1 MRKLLFLM
9 CLLVL
14 ILGCKQDST
23 PSGIN
28 STPSTQPSNT
38 EKPNNSKASSQQI
51 FRSVPHAESG
61 LHFQNEINE
70 NINRNVLKYEYFYNG
85 GGVGMADFNN
95 DGLTDVFLTG
105 NDSQSKLFKNN
116 GQLKFEDVS
125 DGIPKEKKWTSGIT
139 IVDINNDGLQDIY
152 LTNSGPDGNTKKLKN
167 QLLVN
172 KGNFKFKDEAEL
184 YGIADANHGVQAAFF
199 DIDNDGDLDLW
210 INNHGLKNEINDL
223 IKENNFDDIRN
234 GNLIVNLNK
243 LQDKAVSKGKIQL
256 YRNDGGTFT
265 NISRRAGVNYFAFGL
280 GLSVAD
286 LNDDGYLDVYVA
298 NDYFVPDFVFFNN
311 KQGGFKPDISKMNH
325 TSYYSMGV
333 DAGDINNDGIL
344 DLMVVDMT
352 PQDHYRNKTLMES
365 MNVRQFNIF
374 TNVYNFPR
382 AYMFNAFQLGVGNGY
397 FSEIANGLNMALTE
411 WSWAPLFMDMDNDG
425 HQDLYITN
433 GFLRD
438 TKNQDFRK
446 KEESRQEENGG
457 KEDADASFNALRQMP
472 SNPIKNAAFKNNSNF
487 QIDNITESISDLGP
501 SFSNGAAYGDLDNDG
516 DLDLVINNLS
526 EPASLLENI
535 SQDNYL
541 KVKLTSKNSAS
552 VRHAQITIKTNKGEQ
567 RRDYNFTRGY
577 LSYME
582 PLVHFGLG
590 DAEIQSLKVK
600 WLDGST
606 TIMDSPLANQTV
618 TIDYDA
624 NKKEMVA
631 APVYKKKFNE
641 VSNVT
646 ARTNLIHQEEFY
658 DDFAKEVLLPQKYS
672 SMGPALVT
680 GDLDSN
686 GKYDIYLGGSKGFPG
701 KVYLTS
707 GFSFVQLSPEVFQAD
722 AEYEDIGA
730 ALFDAN
736 NDGKLDIYVCSG
748 GSTEVEEEF
757 LQDRLYLNVKEGFKK
772 SVGALP
778 KMLSSTQAVLPFD
791 FDKDGDMDLFVG
803 GRNNP
808 GNYPDKATSYLLINN
823 NGKFSILKDKS
834 FYEELPN
841 MVTSAE
847 SLDLNKDG
855 YLDLVVVGEWTQPKI
870 FINKNGKKLEY
881 KNYSEL
887 DHLKGWWYKVMKEDL
902 DGDGLE
908 DLVLGNLGVNNK
920 FHASQAKPLKVYY
933 DDFDD
938 NGTNDIFLAKNYKG
952 KIVPVRGKECSSEQM
967 PILNEKFKSYHDFAS
982 ASLVDVLG
990 NEKIESCGQLET
1002 SYFKSIVLMNKG
1014 NKFEIME
1021 LPPEAQWSPILDI
1034 ETGDFNLDGKKDLI
1048 IAGNIF
1054 NSEPETPSY
1063 DASHGTIL
1071 YGKGDGSFYAEI
1083 DVRKTG
1089 LNLNRNVKN
1098 IALLKRPEGIALI
1111 AANNNELAQLYF
1123 PVR

>member
-1 MRKLLFLM
+1 MRKLLFLL
-9 CLLVL
+9 CLLSF
-14 ILGCKQDST
+14 ILGCKPDT
-23 PSGIN
+23 PSKTGSSDSNDIN
-28 STPSTQPSNT
+28 NTYKIENTPTS
-38 EKPNNSKASSQQI
+38 SKQI
-51 FRSVPHAESG
+51 FRTVPHAQSG
-61 LHFQNEINE
+61 LHFQNTINE
-70 NINRNVLKYEYFYNG
+70 DINRNVLKYEYFYNG
-85 GGVGMADFNN
+85 GGIGMADFNN

-105 NDSQSKLFKNN
+105 NDSPNKLFKNN
-116 GQLKFEDVS
+116 GNLKFEDVS
-125 DGIPKEKKWTSGIT
+125 SRLPKESKWTSGVT
-139 IVDINNDGLQDIY
+139 IVDINGDGLQDIY
-152 LTNSGPDGNTKKLKN
+152 LCNSGPDGNTQKLKN

-172 KGNFKFKDEAEL
+172 KGNFRFKDEAES
-184 YGIADANHGVQAAFF
+184 YGIADASQGVQAAFF

-210 INNHGLKNEINDL
+210 INNHGLKNKINDL
-223 IKENNFDDIRN
+223 IKENKFDDIRN

-243 LQDKAVSKGKIQL
+243 LKDNAVSKGKIQL
-256 YRNDGGTFT
+256 YRNDGGSFI
-265 NISRRAGVNYFAFGL
+265 NISREAGVNYLSFGL

-286 LNDDGYLDVYVA
+286 LNDDGYLDVYIA

-311 KQGGFKPDISKMNH
+311 KAGGFRPDISKMNH

-365 MNVRQFNIF
+365 MNVRQFNVF
-374 TNVYNFPR
+374 TNVYKFPR
-382 AYMFNAFQLGVGNGY
+382 AYMFNSFQLGVGNGY

-438 TKNQDFRK
+438 TKNQDHRR
-446 KEESRQEENGG
+446 KEELRQEKNKGQVES
-457 KEDADASFNALRQMP
+457 SFEALMQIP
-472 SNPIKNAAFKNNSNF
+472 SNPIKNAVFKNNSNF
-487 QIDNITESISDLGP
+487 NIDNVSESASDMGP

-516 DLDLVINNLS
+516 DLDLIINNLN
-526 EPASLLENI
+526 EPATLLENV

-541 KVKLTSKNSAS
+541 KVKLTAENPAA
-552 VRHAQITIKTNKGEQ
+552 VRHAQITISTTEGIQ

-582 PLVHFGLG
+582 PIVHFGLG
-590 DAEIQSLKVK
+590 NSKIKSLKVK

-606 TIMDSPLANQTV
+606 TNLSSLEPNQTL
-618 TIDYDA
+618 TIDYDSSQ
-624 NKKEMVA
+624 KEIVS
-631 APVYKKKFNE
+631 APVYKKTFNE

-646 ARTNLIHQEEFY
+646 ARSNLFHQEEFY
-658 DDFAKEVLLPQKYS
+658 DDFEKEILLPQKYS
-672 SMGPALVT
+672 SLGPALVT
-680 GDLDSN
+680 EDLDNN
-686 GKYDIYLGGSKGFPG
+686 GKYDLFLGGSKGFPG

-722 AEYEDIGA
+722 AEFEDIGA
-730 ALFDAN
+730 AFFDAN
-736 NDGKLDIYVCSG
+736 NDGKLDLYVCSG
-748 GSTEVEEEF
+748 GSTEVKEEY
-757 LQDRLYLNVKEGFKK
+757 LQDRLYLNVKGGFKK
-772 SVGALP
+772 STNALP
-778 KMLSSTQAVLPFD
+778 KMLSSTQAVIPFD

-803 GRNNP
+803 GRNKP
-808 GNYPDKATSYLLINN
+808 GHYPDKATSYLLINN
-823 NGKFSILKDKS
+823 NGQFKILNDKY
-834 FYEELPN
+834 FYEQVPN

-847 SLDLNKDG
+847 TIDINKDG
-855 YLDLVVVGEWTQPKI
+855 FLDLVIVGEWSQPKI
-870 FINKNGKKLEY
+870 FINKKGQKLEY
-881 KNYSEL
+881 KKYPEL
-887 DHLKGWWYKVMKEDL
+887 DNLKGWWYKVQKIDL
-902 DGDGLE
+902 DNDGLE

-920 FHASQAKPLKVYY
+920 FHASQAKPLRVYY

-938 NGTNDIFLAKNYKG
+938 NGTIDIFLAKNYKG

-982 ASLVDVLG
+982 ASLIDVLG
-990 NEKIESCGQLET
+990 NEKLESCGQLET

-1014 NKFEIME
+1014 DNFEIVE
-1021 LPPEAQWSPILDI
+1021 LPAEAQWSPILDI
-1034 ETGDFNLDGKKDLI
+1034 EAGDYNQDGNKDLI

-1071 YGKGDGSFYAEI
+1071 YGRGDGTFDAEI

-1089 LNLNRNVKN
+1089 LNLNKNVKN
-1098 IALLKRPEGIALI
+1098 IATLKRPEGTALI
-1111 AANNNELAQLYF
+1111 IANNNDLTQLYF
-1123 PVR
+1123 PVH